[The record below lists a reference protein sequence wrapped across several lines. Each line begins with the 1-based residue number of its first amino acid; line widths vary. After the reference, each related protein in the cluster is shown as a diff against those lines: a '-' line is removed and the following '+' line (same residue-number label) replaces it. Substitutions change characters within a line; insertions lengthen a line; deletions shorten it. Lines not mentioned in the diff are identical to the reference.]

1 MQANNVYS
9 TNMTAKANTVNIRA
23 PKGGYHHGD
32 LRSALIETGLKLLEQ
47 GSAETLSLR
56 EIARE
61 IGVSATAIYRHFPDK
76 DSLLSALAAEGMSK
90 LAREQK
96 AAAGKA
102 GGKEGFTEMGRA
114 YVRFAMKNPA
124 LFRLIYSSLPAAA
137 DPDCVNPEESP
148 GWLLRQSITELAG
161 PNATPVQRHA
171 AILRA
176 WSLVHGLSMLILSGQ
191 ITPKDADQL
200 INEVVSV
207 DSLKLK

>member
-1 MQANNVYS
+1 MNAND
-9 TNMTAKANTVNIRA
+9 NTVNIRS

-32 LRSALIETGLKLLEQ
+32 LRVALITTGLKKLEE
-47 GSAETLSLR
+47 GSAESLSLR

-76 DSLLSALAAEGMSK
+76 ESLLSALAAEGMAQ

-96 AAAGKA
+96 AAGKA

-114 YVRFAMKNPA
+114 YVRFAMNNPA
-124 LFRLIYSSLPAAA
+124 LFRLVFSSLPAAA
-137 DPDCVNPEESP
+137 DPNCANPEDSP

-161 PNATPVQRHA
+161 PKASDAQRKA
-171 AILRA
+171 GVLRA
-176 WSLVHGLSMLILSGQ
+176 WALVHGLAMLILSGQ
-191 ITPKDADQL
+191 IAPKDIDQL

-207 DSLKLK
+207 GSLKLG

>member
-1 MQANNVYS
+1 MNAND
-9 TNMTAKANTVNIRA
+9 NTVNIRS

-32 LRSALIETGLKLLEQ
+32 LRVALIATGLKKLEE
-47 GSAETLSLR
+47 GSAESLSLR

-76 DSLLSALAAEGMSK
+76 DSLLSALAAEGLAK

-96 AAAGKA
+96 AAGKA

-114 YVRFAMKNPA
+114 YVRFAMNNPA

-137 DPDCVNPEESP
+137 DPDCVNPEDSP
-148 GWLLRQSITELAG
+148 GWLLRHSITELAG
-161 PNATPVQRHA
+161 PKASDAQRKA
-171 AILRA
+171 GVLRA
-176 WSLVHGLSMLILSGQ
+176 WALVHGLAMLILSGQ
-191 ITPKDADQL
+191 IALKDIDQL

-207 DSLKLK
+207 DSLKLG